1 MFQTTSQL
9 SHNQRSICLRGGVFS
24 SSKLHGQAVDP
35 GVPAVV
41 VAIAQLGR
49 LIFRGRAAK
58 NWEFMK
64 WSENRGLRWEFWV
77 GIRRNRMGFVVDLCG
92 HISSTGWN
100 RWKQMKLKYLD
111 PLCVCLPRN
120 RWSPL
125 ILLRKMTEKQWNLR
139 HTVSRITMCSSTSLA
154 AALRSHQHKAG
165 VYGDSSLR
173 PRIMSY

>member
-111 PLCVCLPRN
+111 PLCVCVCPETADLPSFYWGKWQKNSGIWGTRFQ
-120 RWSPL
+120 
-125 ILLRKMTEKQWNLR
+125 E
-139 HTVSRITMCSSTSLA
+139 
-154 AALRSHQHKAG
+154 
-165 VYGDSSLR
+165 
-173 PRIMSY
+173 